1 MNIKV
6 AIADDHPMI
15 IDGVQTLLS
24 NYDHITLSGSY
35 TNGAALLEGLLHA
48 IPDVLLLDIQLP
60 DITGDELAPV
70 ILKRYP
76 GIRILTLTNFDSS
89 LYANNMF
96 KRGVHGYLLKT
107 AKKEV
112 LIEAIE
118 KVYSGGTFIENAMK
132 EKIEQ
137 LDFKIKKTV
146 FSKTSLTPREKEV
159 LQLIVNGATS
169 QDIADNLFLSISTVI
184 NYRTSIMLKLDVNN
198 TATLV
203 KKALTWGLVE

>member
-6 AIADDHPMI
+6 SIADDHPMI
-15 IDGVQTLLS
+15 IDGVKSLLS
-24 NYDHITLSGSY
+24 SYPHISIIGSY
-35 TNGAALLEGLLHA
+35 ANGAELLEGLQATL
-48 IPDVLLLDIQLP
+48 PDVLLLDIQLP

-70 ILKRYP
+70 ILKKHP
-76 GIRILTLTNFDSS
+76 DIKILTLTNFDSS
-89 LYANNMF
+89 LYANNML

-118 KVYSGGTFIENAMK
+118 KVCAGDLFVEKSIK
-132 EKIEQ
+132 EKIDQ
-137 LDFKIKKTV
+137 LDAKIKKTV

-159 LQLIVNGATS
+159 LQLIANGDTC
-169 QDIADNLFLSISTVI
+169 QKIADNLFLSMSTVI

-198 TATLV
+198 TATLI
-203 KKALTWGLVE
+203 KKALTLGLII